1 MAGTIGAG
9 QGSATGK
16 FLVAI
21 GANLPGPD
29 GAPAIATCRRALAL
43 LDGLCGL
50 RLAAASRWWESEPI
64 PPIPG
69 APSFV
74 NGVARL
80 EGSAV
85 PEAVLAALHEIEDRF
100 GRVRPFPNAPR
111 TLDLDLI
118 DAAGVLADGPGL
130 VLPHPR
136 AHLRAFVLRP
146 LAEVAPGWVHP
157 RSGLGVDA
165 LIEEVARQA
174 IRPLDGRSGRAG
186 AFGVGYM

>member
-1 MAGTIGAG
+1 MAGTIGAAAG
-9 QGSATGK
+9 GATGI

-21 GANLPGPD
+21 GANLPAPD
-29 GAPAIATCRRALAL
+29 GTPAPETCRRALAL

-50 RLAAASRWWESEPI
+50 RLAAASRWWESDPI

-69 APSFV
+69 APPFV
-74 NGVARL
+74 NGAARL
-80 EGSAV
+80 EGSAA
-85 PEAVLAALHEIEDRF
+85 PESVLAALHGIEERF

-118 DAAGVLADGPGL
+118 DAAGMLRDGPGL

-157 RSGLGVDA
+157 RLGIGVDA
-165 LIEEVARQA
+165 LIAGVAGQG
-174 IRPLDGRSGRAG
+174 IRPLA
-186 AFGVGYM
+186 

>member
-1 MAGTIGAG
+1 MTGTIGAG
-9 QGSATGK
+9 TADATGV

-29 GAPAIATCRRALAL
+29 GATARETCARAAAL

-50 RLAAASRWWESEPI
+50 RRTALSRWWESAPI

-69 APSFV
+69 APPFV

-85 PEAVLAALHEIEDRF
+85 PEAVLAALHGIEERF

-118 DAAGVLADGPGL
+118 DAAGALCDGPGL

-157 RSGLGVDA
+157 RLGVGVDT
-165 LIEEVARQA
+165 LIAGVAGQG
-174 IRPLDGRSGRAG
+174 IRPLAGEGRHDGDVRS
-186 AFGVGYM
+186 